1 MGDGQDYPRHRPN
14 VGIVLFHPDGR
25 VWFGRRAGVPGPHNW
40 QFPQGGV
47 DDGEDLFAAALR
59 ELEEETGMTSVSILG
74 RTEGWIAYD
83 FPPEY
88 AYEKAVRGWKGQKQA
103 WFALRFTGEEAE
115 IRLDHHH
122 EVEFDAWRWGRL
134 DEAPQLVIPFK
145 RAAYEKVVEAFR
157 GFAGEGV
164 GR

>member
-1 MGDGQDYPRHRPN
+1 MGDGLDYPQHRPN
-14 VGIVLFHPDGR
+14 VGVVLFHPDGR

-47 DDGEDLFAAALR
+47 DEGEDLFAAALR
-59 ELEEETGMTSVSILG
+59 ELEEETGVTSVQVLG

-83 FPPEY
+83 FPPQF

-103 WFALRFTGEEAE
+103 WFALRFIGEEAE
-115 IRLDHHH
+115 IRLDRHH

-134 DEAPQLVIPFK
+134 DAAPQLVIPFK
-145 RAAYEKVVEAFR
+145 RAAYEKVVEAFQT
-157 GFAGEGV
+157 FAGEGE

>member
-1 MGDGQDYPRHRPN
+1 MGDGLDYPQHRPN
-14 VGIVLFHPDGR
+14 VGVVLFHPDGR

-59 ELEEETGMTSVSILG
+59 ELEEETGVTSVQVLG

-83 FPPEY
+83 FPPAY
-88 AYEKAVRGWKGQKQA
+88 AHEKATRGWKGQKQA

-122 EVEFDAWRWGRL
+122 DIEFDAWRWGRL

-157 GFAGEGV
+157 KFAAKGA

>member
-1 MGDGQDYPRHRPN
+1 MDLSVYRPN
-14 VGIVLFHPDGR
+14 VGIVLFNQQGM
-25 VWFGRRAGVPGPHNW
+25 VWLGHRPGAAEPFGW

-59 ELEEETGMTSVSILG
+59 ELEEETGVTSVQILG

-83 FPPEY
+83 FPPAY
-88 AYEKAVRGWKGQKQA
+88 AHEKATRGWKGQKQA

-122 EVEFDAWRWGRL
+122 DIEFDAWRWGRL

-145 RAAYEKVVEAFR
+145 RAAYEKVVEAFQT
-157 GFAGEGV
+157 FAGEGE

>member
-1 MGDGQDYPRHRPN
+1 MDYPEHRPN

-25 VWFGRRAGVPGPHNW
+25 VWYGRRAGVPGEHRW

-47 DDGEDLFAAALR
+47 DEGEELYTAALR
-59 ELEEETGMTSVSILG
+59 ELEEETGVTSTQLLG
-74 RTEGWIAYD
+74 RTDGWIAYD

-88 AYEKAVRGWKGQKQA
+88 RHKKAARGWKGQKQA

-115 IRLDHHH
+115 IRLDRHE

-134 DEAPQLVIPFK
+134 DEAPELVIPFK
-145 RAAYEKVVEAFR
+145 RAAYAQVVEAFAK
-157 GFAGEGV
+157 FAA
-164 GR
+164 

>member
-1 MGDGQDYPRHRPN
+1 M
-14 VGIVLFHPDGR
+14 
-25 VWFGRRAGVPGPHNW
+25 PGPHNW

-59 ELEEETGMTSVSILG
+59 ELEEETGVTSVQILG

-83 FPPEY
+83 FPPAY
-88 AYEKAVRGWKGQKQA
+88 AHEKATRGWKGQKQA

-122 EVEFDAWRWGRL
+122 DIEFDAWRWGRL

-145 RAAYEKVVEAFR
+145 RAAYEKVVEAFQT
-157 GFAGEGV
+157 FAGEGE